1 MEERPTTTVASSTQT
16 TAIVSHGG
24 QIISSPGSPPLY
36 EDATVWNTG
45 VENLPFNTDDGLI
58 ELHSES
64 PFPST
69 QRINPRWKPRNKRRR
84 DSTGIRNETRA
95 ELILAPSFSRSPI
108 DRPCTVLPILTYRN
122 ETRPSREASSNT
134 SSTFPYH
141 QQMDT
146 DSISTHVVAEHVIDT
161 SVHISCNLN
170 QEVAYNGEINEHDD
184 ATVVITDQENLH
196 SRQFEGLPLQSRSN
210 SILNRPRTSVTRPGT
225 AATLFL
231 ESCSTSLYSQASFD
245 DDSSSILSDWDDL
258 PSIESLDSQTN
269 QEACTE
275 SDIILENLEV
285 GNDEEQNKRSSAN
298 SLYSLNANVNP
309 PNQCHLDVQNESE
322 NKKILRFQDKSHLE
336 SANNLIPGVDAQEE
350 NHQEDLILT
359 SITYDINDESY
370 SGVSHS
376 SNTFNKDEEEPKLT
390 SVGYDTT
397 LNMHSI

>member
-24 QIISSPGSPPLY
+24 QLISTPVSPPLY
-36 EDATVWNTG
+36 EDTAVWNTG
-45 VENLPFNTDDGLI
+45 VEDLPINNDDGVIDLN
-58 ELHSES
+58 SES
-64 PFPST
+64 PYPST

-122 ETRPSREASSNT
+122 EIRPRREASSNT
-134 SSTFPYH
+134 FSTFPHH
-141 QQMDT
+141 QQIDT
-146 DSISTHVVAEHVIDT
+146 DSSSTHVVTDHVIDT
-161 SVHISCNLN
+161 SGQVSYNLN
-170 QEVAYNGEINEHDD
+170 QEVVYNGEINEHDD
-184 ATVVITDQENLH
+184 ARVVITDQENLH
-196 SRQFEGLPLQSRSN
+196 SRQFEGLQLQSRSN

-245 DDSSSILSDWDDL
+245 DESSSILSDWDDL

-285 GNDEEQNKRSSAN
+285 GNDEADNKSNSSN
-298 SLYSLNANVNP
+298 SLYSFNANVNP
-309 PNQCHLDVQNESE
+309 PNQCPLDVQNESD
-322 NKKILRFQDKSHLE
+322 NKKILRFQDESHLE
-336 SANNLIPGVDAQEE
+336 SANALIPGVDSNDE
-350 NHQEDLILT
+350 NQQEDLILS
-359 SITYDINDESY
+359 SITYDINEESY
-370 SGVSHS
+370 SGVSQS
-376 SNTFNKDEEEPKLT
+376 SNIFNKDEDEPQLT
-390 SVGYDTT
+390 SGGYDTT